1 MAKQLTVKA
10 ILQYP
15 EGLELGS
22 SPDVRRFKVPKG
34 SDSDG
39 DVYRHLVDTLP
50 TVFPDISGL
59 NYSLFWKGKLE
70 IDTQI
75 NRRNA
80 GHIRTKNEKS
90 LVVINRFNKHYYLV
104 RR

>member
-39 DVYRHLVDTLP
+39 DVYRHLVDALP
-50 TVFPDISGL
+50 TVFPDVSGL

-80 GHIRTKNEKS
+80 HLPAQVISGRRMKNS
-90 LVVINRFNKHYYLV
+90 
-104 RR
+104 

>member
-1 MAKQLTVKA
+1 MAKQLNVKA

-39 DVYRHLVDTLP
+39 DVYRHLADALP

-59 NYSLFWKGKLE
+59 SYSLFWKGKRG
-70 IDTQI
+70 IDI
-75 NRRNA
+75 CMNNERPDNCVLKPKKKKK
-80 GHIRTKNEKS
+80 KN
-90 LVVINRFNKHYYLV
+90 
-104 RR
+104 